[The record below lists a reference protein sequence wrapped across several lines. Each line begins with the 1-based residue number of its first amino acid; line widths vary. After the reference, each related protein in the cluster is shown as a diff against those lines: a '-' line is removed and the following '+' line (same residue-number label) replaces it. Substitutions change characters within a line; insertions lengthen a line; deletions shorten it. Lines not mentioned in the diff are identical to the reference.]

1 MNEDEFAE
9 LAAGYALDALS
20 PEDLAAFES
29 ARAQH
34 PEWER
39 LVMADAATAASLAD
53 GVTSVRPPQSVRDA
67 LLARVAMTPQDGAES
82 RVAEP
87 ILPVAEPDPPGR

>member
-1 MNEDEFAE
+1 MNEQQFAE

-20 PEDLAAFES
+20 PEDRSAFET

-39 LVMADAATAASLAD
+39 LVMADAATAAALAD
-53 GVTSVRPPQSVRDA
+53 GVAGSSLRPPC
-67 LLARVAMTPQDGAES
+67 ARRCSLGSQYPQDA
-82 RVAEP
+82 P
-87 ILPVAEPDPPGR
+87 